1 MISKASLSRG
11 VPHAFRSRYIN
22 RSQMIDD
29 FAKAIVDLSRD
40 SKLRKEIG
48 RTAKQKIQSHYT
60 WENRKKRMLDIYEKV
75 FEVNKI

>member
-1 MISKASLSRG
+1 
-11 VPHAFRSRYIN
+11 
-22 RSQMIDD
+22 MIDD